1 MSLVK
6 YEILDKVGQEES
18 FTKAAEQ
25 LGLTQSAVSH
35 AISSLEKEFGFA
47 LIHRGRGG
55 VKLTTEGE
63 MMLVEI
69 RKVLAAQESLAQ
81 EAANILGFARGKVRI
96 GVISS
101 ISSNWMPTI
110 IQLMEEHYPQIAIEL
125 FEGDYYEIAQ
135 WIYSGQIDC
144 GFLNEAID
152 GQYDFMPLVKDR
164 LLCIVPEQHELAKE
178 RYVKLDNIANYPF
191 IMISYNGNHDIE
203 RLFNEAGVKP
213 NIRFKLYEEMGI
225 LSMVSHHLGI
235 TILPELVLNKNM
247 TKNLIMLPLQNDS
260 YRTIG
265 LVTKKTSSPATKKF
279 VEVLMK
285 WLDAQQHVIRLT

>member
-6 YEILDKVGQEES
+6 YEILNKVGQEGS
-18 FTKAAEQ
+18 FTRAAEQ

-35 AISSLEKEFGFA
+35 AISSLEKEFGFP

-55 VKLTTEGE
+55 VTLTNEGD

-81 EAANILGFARGKVRI
+81 EAAKILGFARGKVRI

-110 IQLMEEHYPQIAIEL
+110 IQLMEKHYPQIDIEL
-125 FEGDYYEIAQ
+125 FEGDYYEIQQ
-135 WIYSGQIDC
+135 WLYSGQIDC
-144 GFLNEAID
+144 GFLNEMTNP
-152 GQYDFMPLVKDR
+152 QYDFLPLVKDR
-164 LLCIVPEQHELAKE
+164 LLCLVPEDHEMAHEEVAKLE
-178 RYVKLDNIANYPF
+178 QIAQYPF

-203 RLFNEAGVKP
+203 RLFNEANVKP
-213 NIRFKLYEEMGI
+213 NVRFKLYEEMGI

-247 TKNLIMLPLQNDS
+247 TKNLVMLPLEKDS

-265 LVTKKTSSPATKKF
+265 LATKRTKSPATTKF
-279 VEVLMK
+279 VEVLMQ
-285 WLDAQQHVIRLT
+285 WLQEQHVIHLKR

>member
-6 YEILDKVGQEES
+6 YEILDKVGQEGS
-18 FTKAAEQ
+18 FTRAAEQ

-55 VKLTTEGE
+55 ITLTSEGD
-63 MMLVEI
+63 MMLFEI

-81 EAANILGFARGKVRI
+81 EAAKILGFARGKVRI

-110 IQLMEEHYPQIAIEL
+110 IQLMEQYYPQIEVEL
-125 FEGDYYEIAQ
+125 FEGDYYEIEQ
-135 WIYSGQIDC
+135 WLYSGQIDC
-144 GFLNEAID
+144 GFLNEMNNA
-152 GQYDFMPLVKDR
+152 QYNFLPLVKDR
-164 LLCIVPEQHELAKE
+164 LLCIVHEHHEMANEPYAKIE
-178 RYVKLDNIANYPF
+178 DIANYPF

-203 RLFNEAGVKP
+203 RLFNEANVKP
-213 NIRFKLYEEMGI
+213 NVRFKLYEEMGI
-225 LSMVSHHLGI
+225 LSMVSHELGI

-247 TKNLIMLPLQNDS
+247 TKNLVMLPLEQDS

-265 LVTKKTSSPATKKF
+265 LVTKKTRSPATKKF
-279 VEVLMK
+279 VEILLR
-285 WLDAQQHVIRLT
+285 WLEEREMLSV